1 MSSDPFP
8 LLSRAIAPMLL
19 TLAAVCGCSGGDEE
33 ELPRAAI
40 SGTVTLDG
48 QPLQEGVVRFV
59 PIEGTAGPKTSVI
72 VSQGKFSAD
81 EEQGPVVGK
90 HRIEIESTD
99 DGGYAMDDEQ
109 AIQKLRESGITQ
121 IDAVRVPAN
130 YNSHSTLTETVS
142 ADQPNQFQ
150 FHLTTG
156 QR

>member
-1 MSSDPFP
+1 V
-8 LLSRAIAPMLL
+8 LLA
-19 TLAAVCGCSGGDEE
+19 LAAVCGCGGGEE
-33 ELPRAAI
+33 PLPRAAV

-59 PIEGTAGPKTSVI
+59 PIDNTAGPKTSVI

-81 EEQGPVVGK
+81 AEQGPIVGK

-109 AIQKLRESGITQ
+109 AIQKLRESGVTR
-121 IDAVRVPAN
+121 IDVVRVPPN

-142 ADQPNQFQ
+142 ADQPNVFQ
-150 FHLTTG
+150 FNLISS

>member
-1 MSSDPFP
+1 V
-8 LLSRAIAPMLL
+8 LLA
-19 TLAAVCGCSGGDEE
+19 LAAVCGCGGGEAP
-33 ELPRAAI
+33 LPRAAV

-59 PIEGTAGPKTSVI
+59 PIDNTAGPKTSVI

-81 EEQGPVVGK
+81 AEQGPIVGK

-109 AIQKLRESGITQ
+109 AIQKLRESGVTR
-121 IDAVRVPAN
+121 IDVVRVPPN

-142 ADQPNQFQ
+142 ADQPNVFQ
-150 FHLTTG
+150 FNLISS